1 MSGIAT
7 ILHVDA
13 QPVAREEIEQLV
25 QSLAWRGPDHQ
36 EVWVDGSVAAGA
48 VQLWTTPED
57 WGTYQPLI
65 TPQRDCIVLDGR
77 LDNRAELGQA
87 LKIPHADRK
96 TISDVELLWLTYRQW
111 GNDCVSHLVGAFAFI
126 IWDAAQQTLFAARD
140 PLGLRSFF
148 YAWNGRRFYA
158 ASTLQ
163 SLRGLPSL
171 KTTLD
176 REYIWDYLTAT
187 FMGSFDPEATPLKE
201 IRRLPGGHI
210 LQLKNGDLKVR
221 RYWQPWELSP
231 IEYKRDGEY
240 LDHFHSLFKEVIAA
254 QCRAVGPLGSALS
267 GGLDSSSV
275 VCIAKELEAEGILP
289 AKEFHTFT
297 MLFEPALR
305 QHAGALVHP
314 AKLDVLGEKYG
325 LTVHKIECDDWLPM
339 FDQLPYRGR
348 VSQDEPFI
356 IPSRAYRNMGL
367 KIKQACPD
375 VRVLLTGLGADE
387 GLASSLFFVVDWLRE
402 GQFSKAMQVVKQVSA
417 VSTLSSNQILL
428 HLVLA
433 GLGPRSLAYR
443 LRQKHTGMWDMDLGF
458 RFHFRV
464 PRWAPNKPF
473 LTRRALR
480 RLKLIPRNFKSLATR
495 AAFERNILLLGDNV
509 RLWDDQY
516 IGTASGMEMRHPFYD
531 RRLVEFFLRLPV
543 QQKLG
548 RDGRSKY
555 ILRQAMADTVPKPPK
570 EADQAEG
577 EGFLY
582 VYRESVKAQWP
593 QIEQLFVDSRAE
605 AAGFINPGLFLEE
618 LGEKRF
624 GRGSSP
630 DTAIFSTLALEF
642 WLRELEEPVAPA
654 QPTKPLNVPA
664 AAAAA
669 PQL

>member
-1 MSGIAT
+1 MSGIAS
-7 ILHVDA
+7 ILHLDD
-13 QPVAREEIEQLV
+13 QPVAREQIEQLV
-25 QSLAWRGPDHQ
+25 QSLTWRGPDHQ
-36 EVWVDGSVAAGA
+36 AVWVNNTVALGA

-65 TPQRDCIVLDGR
+65 TPQGDCLVLDGR
-77 LDNRAELGQA
+77 LDNRDELRQG
-87 LKIPHADRK
+87 LKISQADLK
-96 TISDVELLWLTYRQW
+96 TMSDAELLWLSYKQW
-111 GNDCVSHLVGAFAFI
+111 GSDCVMRLVGAFAFV

-148 YAWNGRRFYA
+148 YFWNGRHFYA

-163 SLRGLPSL
+163 SLLVLPFL
-171 KTTLD
+171 QPTLD
-176 REYIWDYLTAT
+176 KEYIWDYLTST
-187 FMGSFDPEATPLKE
+187 FMGPFDPEATPVRE

-210 LQLKNGDLKVR
+210 LQLKNSDPKVT
-221 RYWQPWELSP
+221 RYWRPWELST
-231 IEYKRDGEY
+231 IEYKSDKEY
-240 LDHFHSLFKEVIAA
+240 FDHFQNLFRGVIAE

-275 VCIAKELEAEGILP
+275 VCIAKELEAEGVLP

-297 MLFEPALR
+297 MLFDQSLR
-305 QHAGALVHP
+305 QNAGALVHP

-339 FDQLPYRGR
+339 FAQLPYRGR
-348 VSQDEPFI
+348 VPQDEPFI

-367 KIKQACPD
+367 KIKQVCPD
-375 VRVLLTGLGADE
+375 IRVLLTGLGADE

-402 GQFSKAMQVVKQVSA
+402 GQFSKAMQVVRQVSA
-417 VSTLSSNQILL
+417 ASPLSPNQILL

-443 LRQKHTGMWDMDLGF
+443 LRQKHTGPWDMDLGF

-464 PRWAPNKPF
+464 PRWAPDKPF
-473 LTRRALR
+473 LTQRALS
-480 RLKLIPRNFKSLATR
+480 RLKLIPHNFKSIATQ

-543 QQKLG
+543 LQKLG
-548 RDGRSKY
+548 RDGGSKY
-555 ILRQAMADTVPKPPK
+555 ILRQVMADIVPQPAK
-570 EADQAEG
+570 EAAQPEG

-593 QIEQLFVDSRAE
+593 QLEQLFADSRAA
-605 AAGFINPGLFLEE
+605 AAGFIDPGLFLQE

-624 GRGSSP
+624 GRGNAP

-642 WLRELEEPVAPA
+642 WLRELEEPVQPA
-654 QPTKPLNVPA
+654 QPPTVPA
-664 AAAAA
+664 AATTAL
-669 PQL
+669 QL